1 MEIIQLA
8 DKELMSFIGFVERLD
23 SRSRKRM
30 KASLEGNAEAIREYE
45 RVFELHFSKLWD
57 KWSNKI
63 NNDGDRFSI
72 ALEDLKRDTE
82 LLVETLKN
90 TKEEEDPEDDD
101 EAAVGNK
108 MVGSRDQYSKLKQ
121 QIVCGDNHITS
132 LVGMAGIGKTT
143 LAREIFKDL
152 DVVEFFVS
160 RAWVTIGEEF
170 KSEEIIE
177 SILAQVDPHVHEMA
191 KGGNERMLVEYLK
204 KSLEGKLT
212 LGN

>member
-101 EAAVGNK
+101 EAAAGNK

-152 DVVEFFVS
+152 DVVELTHHSYKTTFVH
-160 RAWVTIGEEF
+160 
-170 KSEEIIE
+170 II
-177 SILAQVDPHVHEMA
+177 Q
-191 KGGNERMLVEYLK
+191 
-204 KSLEGKLT
+204 
-212 LGN
+212 